1 MTRTLTTPR
10 LLLRPPRP
18 ADAPRVQAL
27 CGNWNVAR
35 MLGRVPYPYPDGLA
49 ESWIAEQGPARQ
61 NGSANDF
68 AIELAGE
75 PAGELVGVVGIERRK
90 TGDHVLG
97 YWLGEPWWGQG
108 LMGEAVTRIIRFARE
123 EMGVTKVAATYL
135 ADNPASGRILAK
147 CGFRVQGRGPLPCLA
162 RGNDVDGVTTVLH
175 LGTVDQSAAVS

>member
-49 ESWIAEQGPARQ
+49 ESWIAEQGPEQQ
-61 NGSANDF
+61 NGSATNF
-68 AIELAGE
+68 AMEH
-75 PAGELVGVVGIERRK
+75 AGELVGVIGIERQK
-90 TGDHVLG
+90 NGDNVLG

-123 EMGVTKVAATYL
+123 DMGVTKVVATYL
-135 ADNPASGRILAK
+135 ADNPASGRVLAK
-147 CGFRVQGRGPLPCLA
+147 CGFRVQGHGPLPCLA
-162 RGNDVDGVTTVLH
+162 RGGEMDGVTTVLH
-175 LGTVDQSAAVS
+175 LGTVNEAGPAP